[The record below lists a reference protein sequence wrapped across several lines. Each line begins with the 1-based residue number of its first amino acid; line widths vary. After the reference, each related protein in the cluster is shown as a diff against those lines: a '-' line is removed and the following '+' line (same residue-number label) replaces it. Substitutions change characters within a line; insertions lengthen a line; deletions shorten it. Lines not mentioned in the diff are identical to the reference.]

1 MPTKKLKV
9 VTGKQFTPPRIN
21 GKEEKANESG

>member
-9 VTGKQFTPPRIN
+9 VTGKQFMPPRIN
-21 GKEEKANESG
+21 RKEEKANESG

>member
-21 GKEEKANESG
+21 RKEEKANESG